1 MWDDRPIVASEVRFC
16 DESGSSPRQT
26 DEKCN
31 QETHA
36 PQQRRV
42 GPAASLDSQPPSLIS
57 VLADG
62 QAATAVHHH
71 AITPLAATKGLR
83 SDTFMM
89 VALGDGTVGSYFADH
104 PMSHRP
110 L

>member
-1 MWDDRPIVASEVRFC
+1 VQK
-16 DESGSSPRQT
+16 QT
-26 DEKCN
+26 
-31 QETHA
+31 QA
-36 PQQRRV
+36 PQQNALARLLRV
-42 GPAASLDSQPPSLIS
+42 TQPPSLIS

-71 AITPLAATKGLR
+71 AITPLAATKGLP

-89 VALGDGTVGSYFADH
+89 VALGGWNGRSYFADH